1 MAIHTKQIRWTPE
14 RLQQAI
20 AMKTR
25 WQKEDC
31 LNKEDEYQLIWK
43 DWVNETSLEHH
54 LELWLYTHDQDTY
67 LKWID

>member
-1 MAIHTKQIRWTPE
+1 
-14 RLQQAI
+14 
-20 AMKTR
+20 MKTR